1 MKNLKTKIVFTMMLL
16 MLVALVPAVCAQGND
31 YSVTAEKAFEHAN
44 AYMLAFISTAAD
56 DYGKWEGASID
67 PKPMELYDINGQKL
81 YYEFSVYKNSNLIGR
96 IDISADK
103 TLGSSLRRI
112 EIDPKPYN
120 AAEVMRKS
128 IETSKTKYPT
138 GKIVSTKLVVYD
150 YPEIGA
156 MTTVKDK
163 TTGVEHRIF
172 VDAYTLDVIPDKP
185 TTEKENGVWSMYERV
200 VKNKADENLKDWQSS
215 EQFTKTLEQQANDI
229 GININVPATEEDI
242 KKLSNK
248 ISANS
253 KIISPASSSYSVY
266 WLPVSLYTQQKAY
279 YCVPATAQMI
289 AAYWGYSYTQ
299 DNIYKKMGGTNGDT
313 TGIYPQKAASWYAL
327 SRNSGGLGA
336 TRSYLSSDRTI
347 IKAKQEIDY
356 GRPFSS
362 HTLTH
367 CRACKGY
374 WVFYDGSGT
383 DCIFLNDPAGSGSQY
398 WEAISGS
405 PEAQRIYV
413 VF

>member
-1 MKNLKTKIVFTMMLL
+1 MKTKIAFTIMLL
-16 MLVALVPAVCAQGND
+16 MLVAFVPAVSAQGND
-31 YSVTAEKAFEHAN
+31 YSITTEKALEHAN
-44 AYMLAFISTAAD
+44 AYILAFIATAAD
-56 DYGKWEGASID
+56 DFGKWEGASID

-96 IDISADK
+96 IDIGADK

-128 IETSKTKYPT
+128 IETSKNSYPT
-138 GKIVSTKLVVYD
+138 GEIKSTKMVVYD
-150 YPEIGA
+150 YPKIGA

-172 VDAYTLDVIPDKP
+172 ADAYTLDAISDKP
-185 TTEKENGVWSMYERV
+185 ATEKANGVWSMYEQV
-200 VKNKADENLKDWQSS
+200 VKNKADENLKDWQKSD
-215 EQFTKTLEQQANDI
+215 QLTKSVEQQANDV
-229 GININVPATEEDI
+229 GININVPATGEDI

-248 ISANS
+248 LSANS
-253 KIISPASSSYSVY
+253 KIILSASSSSRY
-266 WLPVSLYTQQKAY
+266 WLSTVPLYHQEKAY
-279 YCVPATAQMI
+279 YCIPATAQMI

-299 DNIYKKMGGTNGDT
+299 YNIYKKMGGINGDT
-313 TGIYPQKAASWYAL
+313 TGIYPQKAAAWYVL

-336 TRSYLSSDRTI
+336 TRSYLSSDLSFS
-347 IKAKQEIDY
+347 KAKKEIDY

-362 HTLTH
+362 HTRYH
-367 CRACKGY
+367 CRAGIGY
-374 WVFYDGSGT
+374 WVFSDSSGT
-383 DCIFLNDPAGSGSQY
+383 HYSIYINDPEGRIY
-398 WEAISGS
+398 WETLSGS
-405 PEAQRIYV
+405 PESKRIYV